1 MERNGVILIDKDD
14 TLFDARTETLT
25 DNRITSL
32 IAACQANGWL
42 VGLNSDSPAKALVTV
57 ALSLGMKG
65 PIIAENGAVI
75 LSSPSAQ
82 SQYTLP
88 RETMERFVAIRHGIK
103 HYGRKEGGF
112 VIEGDVVLL
121 RAQGLP
127 VRWPNGTRLTA
138 LNALREA
145 SAMCFCWR
153 ADDDGNLRPDPVG
166 LEELDTHLTGDGIA
180 HAHEMCVRTNP
191 KYGVLTVHA
200 AVTSKAYGVSSLL
213 QQVAYERVIM
223 IGDSM
228 HDLCGT
234 GITHVAVGNA
244 ETGFLKQAEVRM
256 DRPYTQGVCD
266 FLAQLTNGEQLS

>member
-1 MERNGVILIDKDD
+1 MERNGLILIDKDD

-25 DNRITSL
+25 DNRTPSL
-32 IAACQANGWL
+32 IATCQANGWL
-42 VGLNSDSPAKALVTV
+42 VGLNSDSPAKALAPV

-75 LSSPSAQ
+75 LSSPYAQ

-88 RETMERFVAIRHGIK
+88 RETVERLAAIRQDIK
-103 HYGRKEGGF
+103 YLGQREGGF
-112 VIEGDVVLL
+112 VIEGDVVQL

-138 LNALREA
+138 LNTLREA

-153 ADDDGNLRPDPVG
+153 ADDEGNLRPDPVE

-213 QQVAYERVIM
+213 QQVMFERVIM

-228 HDLCGT
+228 YDLCGT

-244 ETGFLKQAEVRM
+244 ETKFIEQAEIRM
-256 DRPYTQGVCD
+256 GRPYTQGVCD
-266 FLAQLTNGEQLS
+266 FLAQLTDDVKLS